1 VFFRFAGAMRN
12 KHCIQVVRLPR
23 HCAACRCPEP
33 SVEYRQINQI
43 WLDLSAFSGVP
54 IDKET
59 EAPRLLRES
68 LSVEDTPMSNEREGS
83 GEDNRAIAE
92 KIRQLARQTQIAQI
106 QQELF
111 DLADRLE
118 RMGEGDGT
126 TSSGKS

>member
-1 VFFRFAGAMRN
+1 MRN

-92 KIRQLARQTQIAQI
+92 KIRQLARQSRIAEI